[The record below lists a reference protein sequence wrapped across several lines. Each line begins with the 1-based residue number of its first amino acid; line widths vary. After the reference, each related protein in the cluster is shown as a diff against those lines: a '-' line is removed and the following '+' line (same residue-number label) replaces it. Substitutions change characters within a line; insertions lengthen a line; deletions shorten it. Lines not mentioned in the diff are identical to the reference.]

1 MALQAGLA
9 VNRLQRKPQKTVQL
23 HHTKNDL
30 QRMAPGVVVRGGKH
44 DQKAQRAVDE
54 SCDDLH
60 SMSAALQHAIVIAI
74 TEVCIGS
81 RRDTC

>member
-1 MALQAGLA
+1 MTLQAGLT
-9 VNRLQRKPQKTVQL
+9 VNRLQGKPQQTVQL
-23 HHTKNDL
+23 HHAKNDL

-44 DQKAQRAVDE
+44 DQKAKRAIDE

-60 SMSAALQHAIVIAI
+60 GVSAALQHAVVIAI

-81 RRDTC
+81 RR